1 MRAELKLLVEFNEKV
16 EKLERSRFSKR
27 YRDEPPEVM
36 MKLDDMKFTDL
47 GNGKFS
53 LFGKARSWVPEFD
66 QDEIDAFVLTYRL
79 LTQNNDRLSIANI
92 AKVYTAEWMH
102 PEASARFSEARQSLN
117 DTLDSASSI
126 TIEEG
131 WFSVRTIVE
140 VVLYGGLAHSNASK
154 AEVFRSWA
162 ANPAFSGMM
171 WVEFIAALR
180 EALRIFCYLK
190 ELNCAVINAE
200 T

>member
-1 MRAELKLLVEFNEKV
+1 MRAELRLLVAFNEKV
-16 EKLERSRFSKR
+16 EKLERSRFAKR

-36 MKLDDMKFTDL
+36 MKFEDMQFTDL
-47 GNGKFS
+47 GNGRFS

-79 LTQNNDRLSIANI
+79 LTQNNDRLSVANI
-92 AKVYTAEWMH
+92 ANVYAADWMH
-102 PEASARFSEARQSLN
+102 PEASARFNDARKSFN
-117 DTLDSASSI
+117 DTLDSPSSI
-126 TIEEG
+126 TIEDA

-140 VVLYGGLAHSNASK
+140 VILYGGLAHSNESK
-154 AEVFRSWA
+154 AEAFRSWS

-171 WVEFIAALR
+171 WVEFIAAML
-180 EALRIFCYLK
+180 EALRIFTYLK
-190 ELNCAVINAE
+190 ELNCAVINQE